1 MGWQDDPISRAPAAT
16 TPPGRPPPAE
26 WWQNDPTTGA
36 AVTQSRGHGPIG
48 KRYRTQQ
55 ERLRSFLK
63 KRVRQNV
70 EVIEGLPN
78 AATRAVVQGVGGTT
92 LLPFDVVTQGSN
104 FIRGGGFSGYENPWD
119 ALNPWA
125 PDWRPTTNAPML
137 ELPGHTLNRL
147 LDKYTTPPESGW
159 GRAAEF
165 VSSSLLGGKTLPKVR
180 SSVPTAPNPRMPSA
194 VPEEIIAEGVK
205 HDVPV
210 FADDVLESPF
220 AKRIGVTAEAM
231 GPFGTGSGRAAQ
243 HELAKEAARR
253 ATESR
258 AVAGVDDLTV
268 EVQKGLKRKLEALKR
283 VKNQLY
289 ERAAARLDP
298 VGTVGVGGFNRR
310 FAEIRNEIDRLGPT
324 ITNPDLV
331 KMLRELYTGKPRG
344 NFSTMMALSDEL
356 GARITGYY
364 KGQNAT
370 IGKRGVGYLIDL
382 KKALDKDIAAFADE
396 FGGPEGSRAFKQA
409 DEFYKKHLAPY
420 KEPGF
425 RDLVRTGEPEKAWKY
440 LTGQG
445 AIPSRSQRM
454 FNALDEKGRATVR
467 YGLLK
472 EAYTNALGPKGQF
485 SPAKFA
491 TYIDEHDAAVQ
502 QFFKGAELKEI
513 QGFKNLMRHV
523 DRAGSYAE
531 NPPTGQRLFLP
542 LLFGSGYYSVK
553 LPALGVGAGLGVRI
567 LFQTE
572 RGRDLLLQM
581 AKAKPGS
588 REAGS
593 LSNTVARYLTST
605 MTQAKQTGHPDRED
619 INAMMEEAVTMGDYE
634 RGE

>member
-1 MGWQDDPISRAPAAT
+1 MGWQDDPVSGSAAL
-16 TPPGRPPPAE
+16 PPGRPAPSE
-26 WWQNDPTTGA
+26 WWRNDPSTGA
-36 AVTQSRGHGPIG
+36 AVTQSTGHGPIG
-48 KRYRTQQ
+48 QRYRTQQ

-70 EVIEGLPN
+70 EVVEGLPN
-78 AATRAVVQGVGGTT
+78 AAVRAAVQGVGGTT

-125 PDWRPTTNAPML
+125 PDWRPTTNAYMH
-137 ELPGHTLNRL
+137 ELPGQTLNRL
-147 LDKYTTPPESGW
+147 LDQYTTPPESGP
-159 GRAAEF
+159 GRIAEF
-165 VSSSLLGGKTLPKVR
+165 ISSSLIGGKVLPKVR
-180 SSVPTAPNPRMPSA
+180 STTPTAPNPRSPSTLPA
-194 VPEEIIAEGVK
+194 EIIAEGAA

-210 FADDVLESPF
+210 YADDVLNNAF
-220 AKRIGVTAEAM
+220 LKRAGVTAEMM

-253 ATESR
+253 AAVSR
-258 AVAGVDDLTV
+258 AVPGVDDVTV
-268 EVQKGLKRKLEALKR
+268 EVQKGLRRKLAALKQ

-289 ERAAARLDP
+289 ERAAAALDP
-298 VGTVGVGGFNRR
+298 AGYVGTPR
-310 FAEIRNEIDRLGPT
+310 FHQAFYTIRSELEKLGTAANKEAKQMIKDLYGNGPT
-324 ITNPDLV
+324 
-331 KMLRELYTGKPRG
+331 G
-344 NFSTMMALSDEL
+344 NFSTMSAMSDEL
-356 GARITGYY
+356 GSRISMYY

-370 IGKRGVGYLIDL
+370 IGKRGVGYLIQL
-382 KKALDKDIAAFADE
+382 KKALDEDIASFADE

-409 DEFYKKHLAPY
+409 DAFYKKHLAPY

-445 AIPSRSQRM
+445 TIPSRSQRM

-467 YGLLK
+467 AGLLQ
-472 EAYTNALGPKGQF
+472 EAYTNALSPKGQF

-491 TYIDEHDAAVQ
+491 SYLEDHDAAVQ

-523 DRAGSYAE
+523 DRSGAYAE

-542 LLFGSGYYSVK
+542 MLFGSGYYSVS
-553 LPALGVGAGLGVRI
+553 LPAIGVGTALGVRI

-572 RGRDLLLQM
+572 RGRDLLIQLS
-581 AKAKPGS
+581 KAKPGS

-593 LSNTVARYLTST
+593 ISNSVARYLSSA
-605 MTQAKQTGHPDRED
+605 MTQAKQTGHPNRED
-619 INAMMEEAVTMGDYE
+619 INATMEEAVTLGDYE